1 MLYQNDSWLAERL
14 GKNVF
19 NLVTDDRDTIDE
31 AEGEKP
37 ISPAL
42 IYSKVSSHRTAL
54 VSNMIKKNFHI
65 IDINVLLHTP
75 ISSLVNKKSDILNVR
90 HATIDDQEAL
100 TSIAYEG
107 FTLDRF
113 HTDPQISNQH
123 ASQIKADWDMN
134 YILGKRGDLTLVIED
149 ENNNVQGFLL
159 LIHKENRD
167 TIIDLI
173 AMNPAY
179 RGQGA
184 GTIIISA
191 IHEFLP
197 KTRQVF
203 VGTQLSNYG
212 SINFYSKLG
221 FKIDSTTFMLHRH
234 I

>member
-14 GKNVF
+14 KKNVF
-19 NLVTDDRDTIDE
+19 NLIIDEQDTIDE
-31 AEGEKP
+31 IKGEQP

-42 IYSKVSSHRTAL
+42 IYSKVSTKRTAL
-54 VSNMIKKNFHI
+54 VSNMIKRNFHI
-65 IDINVLLHTP
+65 IDINVLLRTP
-75 ISSLVNKKSDILNVR
+75 ISSLIHEKSDVLNVR
-90 HATIDDQEAL
+90 QATINDQDVL

-113 HTDPQISNQH
+113 HADPQISNQH
-123 ASQIKADWDMN
+123 ASQIKADWVMN
-134 YILGKRGDLTLVIED
+134 YILGKRGDLALVIED

-159 LIHKENRD
+159 IILKENGD
-167 TIIDLI
+167 SIIDLI
-173 AMNPAY
+173 AMNPSF
-179 RGQGA
+179 RGKGA

-197 KTRQVF
+197 ETREVF
-203 VGTQLSNYG
+203 VGTQLSNHG